1 MTFDL
6 AISGEKKEKKEMKE
20 TMAEKEHDEEF
31 RVHYELLRKSLC
43 TQNIQ

>member
-1 MTFDL
+1 MTFGL
-6 AISGEKKEKKEMKE
+6 AISGEKKEKKE